1 MQRLYAIDIYARMV
15 DRLHI
20 TWYYN
25 FEREEGGRRKEAKP
39 RKFEEGVF
47 DFNTNTNQDV
57 IHSPD
62 NVLRF
67 KPSPPTVD
75 GEPLIMADVQR
86 EIVYVILPAP
96 EYNADM
102 GRMFWAIKD
111 GGGNSTM
118 LYKRTISAARMAMY
132 EVNGSFKKQTSKLE
146 GENKIKS
153 SILLEKITKQETV
166 NEVSNI
172 PVWLLAESRNL
183 IYKIMPM
190 DGSIAS
196 TFNLTSM
203 LGGQATVTS
212 DIMVTRDSD
221 NSMDSVIFGVTIMKP
236 SSQNYVISMDA
247 GGKINWMVPTPSNA
261 AVIGQIAGIAAEGS
275 NSADMF
281 VAFGQTTGSDLTS
294 VVFGIQ

>member
-25 FEREEGGRRKEAKP
+25 FEREEGGRRKEAKS

-47 DFNTNTNQDV
+47 DFNTNTKQDV
-57 IHSPD
+57 IHSQD

-132 EVNGSFKKQTSKLE
+132 EVNGSFKKQTSNLE

-153 SILLEKITKQETV
+153 SILLEKIKQETV
-166 NEVSNI
+166 NEVSDI

-183 IYKIMPM
+183 IYKSMPM

-203 LGGQATVTS
+203 LGGEATVTS
-212 DIMVTRDSD
+212 DIIVTRDSD
-221 NSMDSVIFGVTIMKP
+221 DSEDNVIFGATIMKA
-236 SSQNYVISMDA
+236 SSQNFVISMDA
-247 GGKINWMVPTPSNA
+247 SGKINWMVPTPSNV

-275 NSADMF
+275 NSDDMF
-281 VAFGQTTGSDLTS
+281 VAFGQTTGSDLKS